1 MKRRFKRTW
10 FFDQVLF
17 SLFYAIIEGMITIF
31 HSDKLTRQP
40 FFQDLIN
47 YLDQH
52 DHVILREIK
61 KAFPNVTGI
70 DKAIES
76 YVQAGYIRRENKRYG
91 INLPLVSSDQQL
103 ALDTMLFVNTCS
115 AMYENILA
123 VVFETQLTNQ
133 TNHVMIKE
141 KTNITRD
148 DLTLANYFYRLKRGE
163 KPSAEQ
169 MDLYDLLGDV
179 NQEYALKYMTTF
191 LLKFTRKDLVMQK
204 RPDIFVEALVTLG
217 YLKQVEPTT
226 YQLLMTLDKE
236 SLTFIAP

>member
-1 MKRRFKRTW
+1 
-10 FFDQVLF
+10 
-17 SLFYAIIEGMITIF
+17 MITIF

-52 DHVILREIK
+52 DYVILREIK

-103 ALDTMLFVNTCS
+103 ALDTMLFVDTCS

-163 KPSAEQ
+163 KPSADQ

-204 RPDIFVEALVTLG
+204 RSDIFVEALVTLG

>member
-1 MKRRFKRTW
+1 
-10 FFDQVLF
+10 
-17 SLFYAIIEGMITIF
+17 MITIF

-103 ALDTMLFVNTCS
+103 ALDTMLFVDNCS

-191 LLKFTRKDLVMQK
+191 LIKFTRKDLVMQK

>member
-1 MKRRFKRTW
+1 
-10 FFDQVLF
+10 
-17 SLFYAIIEGMITIF
+17 MITIF

-76 YVQAGYIRRENKRYG
+76 YVQAGYICRENKRYG

-103 ALDTMLFVNTCS
+103 ALDTMLFVDTCS

-123 VVFETQLTNQ
+123 VVFETHLTNQ

-179 NQEYALKYMTTF
+179 NQEYVLKYMTTF

>member
-1 MKRRFKRTW
+1 
-10 FFDQVLF
+10 
-17 SLFYAIIEGMITIF
+17 MITVF

-103 ALDTMLFVNTCS
+103 ALDTMLFVDTCS

-169 MDLYDLLGDV
+169 VDLYDLLGDV

-226 YQLLMTLDKE
+226 YQLLMSLDKE

>member
-1 MKRRFKRTW
+1 
-10 FFDQVLF
+10 
-17 SLFYAIIEGMITIF
+17 MITVF

-103 ALDTMLFVNTCS
+103 ALDTMLFVDTCS

-169 MDLYDLLGDV
+169 LDLYDLLGDV
-179 NQEYALKYMTTF
+179 NQEYAPKYMTTF

>member
-1 MKRRFKRTW
+1 
-10 FFDQVLF
+10 
-17 SLFYAIIEGMITIF
+17 MITVF

-103 ALDTMLFVNTCS
+103 ALDTMLFVDTCS

-191 LLKFTRKDLVMQK
+191 LLKFTRKDLMMQK

-226 YQLLMTLDKE
+226 YQLLMSLDKE

>member
-1 MKRRFKRTW
+1 M
-10 FFDQVLF
+10 
-17 SLFYAIIEGMITIF
+17 IIVF

-103 ALDTMLFVNTCS
+103 ALDTMLFVDTCS

-169 MDLYDLLGDV
+169 LDLYDLLGDV

>member
-1 MKRRFKRTW
+1 
-10 FFDQVLF
+10 
-17 SLFYAIIEGMITIF
+17 MITVF

-103 ALDTMLFVNTCS
+103 ALDTMLFVDTCS

-169 MDLYDLLGDV
+169 LDLYDLLGDV

-191 LLKFTRKDLVMQK
+191 LLKFMRKDLVMQK

-226 YQLLMTLDKE
+226 YHD
-236 SLTFIAP
+236 

>member
-1 MKRRFKRTW
+1 
-10 FFDQVLF
+10 
-17 SLFYAIIEGMITIF
+17 MITIF

-76 YVQAGYIRRENKRYG
+76 YVQAGYICRENKRYG

-103 ALDTMLFVNTCS
+103 ALDTMLFVDTCS
-115 AMYENILA
+115 SMYENILA
-123 VVFETQLTNQ
+123 VVFETHLTNQ

>member
-1 MKRRFKRTW
+1 
-10 FFDQVLF
+10 
-17 SLFYAIIEGMITIF
+17 MITIF

-103 ALDTMLFVNTCS
+103 ALDTMLFVDTCS

-141 KTNITRD
+141 KTNITRSQ
-148 DLTLANYFYRLKRGE
+148 LTLASYFYRLKRGE

-169 MDLYDLLGDV
+169 IDLYDLLGDV

>member
-1 MKRRFKRTW
+1 
-10 FFDQVLF
+10 
-17 SLFYAIIEGMITIF
+17 MITVF

-103 ALDTMLFVNTCS
+103 ALDTMLFVDTCS

-169 MDLYDLLGDV
+169 MNLYDLLGDV

-226 YQLLMTLDKE
+226 YQLLMSLDKE

>member
-1 MKRRFKRTW
+1 
-10 FFDQVLF
+10 
-17 SLFYAIIEGMITIF
+17 MITVF

-103 ALDTMLFVNTCS
+103 ALDTMLFVDTCS

-169 MDLYDLLGDV
+169 LDLYDLLGDV

-226 YQLLMTLDKE
+226 YQLLMTQ
-236 SLTFIAP
+236 IGRAHV

>member
-1 MKRRFKRTW
+1 
-10 FFDQVLF
+10 
-17 SLFYAIIEGMITIF
+17 MITVF

-103 ALDTMLFVNTCS
+103 ALDTMLFVDTCS

-141 KTNITRD
+141 KTNIMRD

>member
-1 MKRRFKRTW
+1 MTT
-10 FFDQVLF
+10 V
-17 SLFYAIIEGMITIF
+17 F

-103 ALDTMLFVNTCS
+103 ALDTMLFVDTCS

-133 TNHVMIKE
+133 TNRVMIKE

-191 LLKFTRKDLVMQK
+191 LLKFTRKDFVMQK

>member
-1 MKRRFKRTW
+1 
-10 FFDQVLF
+10 
-17 SLFYAIIEGMITIF
+17 MITVF

-103 ALDTMLFVNTCS
+103 ALDTMLFVDTCS

-169 MDLYDLLGDV
+169 LDLYDLLGDV

-226 YQLLMTLDKE
+226 YQLQ
-236 SLTFIAP
+236 IGRAHV

>member
-1 MKRRFKRTW
+1 
-10 FFDQVLF
+10 
-17 SLFYAIIEGMITIF
+17 MITIF

-91 INLPLVSSDQQL
+91 INFPLVSSDQQL

>member
-1 MKRRFKRTW
+1 
-10 FFDQVLF
+10 
-17 SLFYAIIEGMITIF
+17 MITIF

-76 YVQAGYIRRENKRYG
+76 YVKAGYIRRENKRYG

-103 ALDTMLFVNTCS
+103 ALDTMLFVDTCS

>member
-1 MKRRFKRTW
+1 
-10 FFDQVLF
+10 
-17 SLFYAIIEGMITIF
+17 MITIF

-52 DHVILREIK
+52 DYVILREIK

-103 ALDTMLFVNTCS
+103 ALDTMLFVDTCS

-141 KTNITRD
+141 KTNITRSQ
-148 DLTLANYFYRLKRGE
+148 LTLANYFYRFKRGE

>member
-1 MKRRFKRTW
+1 MKRRFKRAW

-70 DKAIES
+70 DKVIES

-103 ALDTMLFVNTCS
+103 ALDTMLFVDTCS

-141 KTNITRD
+141 KTNITRSQ
-148 DLTLANYFYRLKRGE
+148 LTLANYFYRLKRGE

>member
-1 MKRRFKRTW
+1 M
-10 FFDQVLF
+10 FDQVLF

-103 ALDTMLFVNTCS
+103 ALDTMLFVDTCS

-163 KPSAEQ
+163 KLSAEQ
-169 MDLYDLLGDV
+169 MDLYDLLGNV

>member
-1 MKRRFKRTW
+1 
-10 FFDQVLF
+10 
-17 SLFYAIIEGMITIF
+17 
-31 HSDKLTRQP
+31 
-40 FFQDLIN
+40 
-47 YLDQH
+47 DQH

-103 ALDTMLFVNTCS
+103 ALDTMLFVDTCS

-226 YQLLMTLDKE
+226 YQLLMSLDKE

>member
-1 MKRRFKRTW
+1 
-10 FFDQVLF
+10 
-17 SLFYAIIEGMITIF
+17 MITIF

-76 YVQAGYIRRENKRYG
+76 YVQAGYICRENKRYG

-103 ALDTMLFVNTCS
+103 ALDTMLFVDTCS

-123 VVFETQLTNQ
+123 AVFETHLTNQ

>member
-1 MKRRFKRTW
+1 
-10 FFDQVLF
+10 
-17 SLFYAIIEGMITIF
+17 MITVF

-103 ALDTMLFVNTCS
+103 ALDTMLFVDTCS

-204 RPDIFVEALVTLG
+204 RPDVFVEALVTLG

-226 YQLLMTLDKE
+226 YQLLMSLDKE

>member
-1 MKRRFKRTW
+1 
-10 FFDQVLF
+10 
-17 SLFYAIIEGMITIF
+17 MITVF

-103 ALDTMLFVNTCS
+103 ALDTMLFVDTCS

-148 DLTLANYFYRLKRGE
+148 DLTLANYFYRLKRGHTS
-163 KPSAEQ
+163 PSAEQ

-226 YQLLMTLDKE
+226 YQLLMSLDKE

>member
-1 MKRRFKRTW
+1 
-10 FFDQVLF
+10 
-17 SLFYAIIEGMITIF
+17 MITVF

-103 ALDTMLFVNTCS
+103 ALDTMLFVDTCS

-169 MDLYDLLGDV
+169 MDLYDLLGDL

>member
-1 MKRRFKRTW
+1 
-10 FFDQVLF
+10 
-17 SLFYAIIEGMITIF
+17 MITIF

-76 YVQAGYIRRENKRYG
+76 YVQAGYIRRENKCYG

-103 ALDTMLFVNTCS
+103 ALDTMLFVDTCS

-191 LLKFTRKDLVMQK
+191 LLKFTRKDLVTQK
-204 RPDIFVEALVTLG
+204 RPDIFVEALVTLS

>member
-1 MKRRFKRTW
+1 
-10 FFDQVLF
+10 
-17 SLFYAIIEGMITIF
+17 MITIF

-103 ALDTMLFVNTCS
+103 ALDTMFFVDTCS

-179 NQEYALKYMTTF
+179 NQEYSLKYMTTF

-236 SLTFIAP
+236 ILTFIAP

>member
-1 MKRRFKRTW
+1 
-10 FFDQVLF
+10 
-17 SLFYAIIEGMITIF
+17 MITIF

-103 ALDTMLFVNTCS
+103 ALDTMLFVDTCS

-123 VVFETQLTNQ
+123 IVFETQLTNQ

-141 KTNITRD
+141 KTNITRSQ
-148 DLTLANYFYRLKRGE
+148 LTLANYFYRLKRGE

-169 MDLYDLLGDV
+169 LDLYDLLGDV

>member
-1 MKRRFKRTW
+1 MKRRFKRAW

-103 ALDTMLFVNTCS
+103 ALDTMLFVDTCS

-141 KTNITRD
+141 KTNITRSQ
-148 DLTLANYFYRLKRGE
+148 LTLANYFYRLKRGE

-169 MDLYDLLGDV
+169 LDLYDLLGDV

>member
-1 MKRRFKRTW
+1 M
-10 FFDQVLF
+10 
-17 SLFYAIIEGMITIF
+17 SLFYVIIEGMITVF

-76 YVQAGYIRRENKRYG
+76 YVQAGYISRENKRYG

-103 ALDTMLFVNTCS
+103 ALDTMLFVDTCS

>member
-103 ALDTMLFVNTCS
+103 ALDTMLFVDTCS

-141 KTNITRD
+141 KTNITRSQ
-148 DLTLANYFYRLKRGE
+148 LTLANYFYRLKRGE

-169 MDLYDLLGDV
+169 IDLYDLLGDV

>member
-1 MKRRFKRTW
+1 
-10 FFDQVLF
+10 
-17 SLFYAIIEGMITIF
+17 MITVF

-103 ALDTMLFVNTCS
+103 ALDTMLFVDTCS

-217 YLKQVEPTT
+217 YLKQVEPTI
-226 YQLLMTLDKE
+226 YQLLMSLDKE

>member
-1 MKRRFKRTW
+1 
-10 FFDQVLF
+10 
-17 SLFYAIIEGMITIF
+17 MITIF

-103 ALDTMLFVNTCS
+103 TLDTMLFVNTCS

-163 KPSAEQ
+163 NPSAEQ

>member
-1 MKRRFKRTW
+1 
-10 FFDQVLF
+10 
-17 SLFYAIIEGMITIF
+17 MITVF

-103 ALDTMLFVNTCS
+103 ALDTMLFVDTYS

>member
-1 MKRRFKRTW
+1 
-10 FFDQVLF
+10 
-17 SLFYAIIEGMITIF
+17 MITIF

-40 FFQDLIN
+40 FFQDFIN

-76 YVQAGYIRRENKRYG
+76 YVQAGYICRENKRYG

-103 ALDTMLFVNTCS
+103 ALDTMLFVDTCS

-123 VVFETQLTNQ
+123 VVFETHLTNQ